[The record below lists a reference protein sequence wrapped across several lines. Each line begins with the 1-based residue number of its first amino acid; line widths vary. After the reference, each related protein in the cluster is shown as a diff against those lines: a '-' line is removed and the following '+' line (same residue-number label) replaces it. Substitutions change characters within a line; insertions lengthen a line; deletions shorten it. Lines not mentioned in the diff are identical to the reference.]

1 MTSQI
6 ENALTKFGYKEPTMS
21 ELAKFIGFNDDELTK
36 LQLLWLPV
44 YSNGWIYLS
53 DEIILGQLTKE
64 TGKDAIVNF
73 IKRLLIG
80 CDDYIENVHYK
91 IIKKDDDL
99 VTAYSNFYSLNS
111 TIRKTSNR
119 KKYYTIT
126 GDTYED
132 LLMKS
137 KTTNGRSSRL
147 LYRKV
152 VKLAGIMKD
161 YISGMQLYQLNKQK
175 ILLDETTTKVENMRI
190 INERVQ
196 NHINNTK
203 SLDKTSTFYIA
214 TSKRY
219 AEQNIFKP
227 GCIDTI
233 GEKALKSRLAQYN
246 TGKTGDDI
254 FYFCHIEEVYAAKE
268 LDYKLKKLL
277 QQLKFNRKK
286 EMVVVHYSSL
296 IKIVKHVSDNHTEDY
311 EYFNDFISSGEYKLT
326 LDLTPIV
333 PPPVIFNNHTL
344 TIKEHKNGEEIKTH
358 TIDVANLNDDQKKEY
373 LIRAI
378 EIFCTSSGT
387 PYDHKTEKDNKDK
400 KITLIWKDLQTI
412 LKNICHVKNLGSLIK
427 WKMPLKNIDTNSK
440 SIEQIKWIKK
450 HV

>member
-1 MTSQI
+1 MTNQI
-6 ENALTKFGYKEPTMS
+6 ENALVKFNYKEPSAT
-21 ELAKFIGFNDDELTK
+21 ELAMFIGFTDDEITK
-36 LQLLWLPV
+36 LKLLWLPV
-44 YSNGWIYLS
+44 YSNSWIYLS
-53 DEIILGQLTKE
+53 DEIILEQLTNE
-64 TGKDAIVNF
+64 TGSTAIPHF
-73 IKRLLIG
+73 IKRMLIE
-80 CDDYIENVHYK
+80 CNDYVENIHYK
-91 IIKKDDDL
+91 IIKKDNEL
-99 VTAYSNFYSLNS
+99 VVTYVNLYLPNLASRKISNN
-111 TIRKTSNR
+111 
-119 KKYYTIT
+119 KKYYAIT

-137 KTTNGRSSRL
+137 NTTNGRSSRL

-152 VKLAGIMKD
+152 VKLAGVMKD
-161 YISGMQLYQLNKQK
+161 YISAMHLYLSKKQ
-175 ILLDETTTKVENMRI
+175 IDDMTAKVENMRI

-233 GEKALKSRLAQYN
+233 GEKVLKSRLAQYN

-286 EMVVVHYSSL
+286 EMVVVHYTAL
-296 IKIVKHVSDNHTEDY
+296 IKIVHHVSANHTEDY
-311 EYFNDFISSGEYKLT
+311 EYFNDFISSGEYKLS
-326 LDLTPIV
+326 LDLTPVI
-333 PPPVIFNNHTL
+333 PPPLIFDKH
-344 TIKEHKNGEEIKTH
+344 TIKMVEEKNGEEIKCEV
-358 TIDVANLNDDQKKEY
+358 IDIANLNDEQKKEY

-378 EIFCTSSGT
+378 EIFCTTSGT
-387 PYDHKTEKDNKDK
+387 PYNHETEKDNVNK
-400 KITLIWKDLQTI
+400 KITLVWKDLQSI
-412 LKNICHVKNLGSLIK
+412 LKNICHVKNLGALVK
-427 WKMPLKNIDTNSK
+427 WKTPLKNIDADSQ
-440 SIEQIKWIKK
+440 SIQQIKWIKK
-450 HV
+450 TV

>member
-6 ENALTKFGYKEPTMS
+6 ENALTKFEYKEPTMS
-21 ELAKFIGFNDDELTK
+21 ELATFIGFNADELTK

-53 DEIILGQLTKE
+53 DEIILGQLTND
-64 TGKDAIVNF
+64 TGSTAIPNF
-73 IKRLLIG
+73 IKRMLIG
-80 CDDYIENVHYK
+80 CNDYEENTHYK

-99 VTAYSNFYSLNS
+99 VTTYSNL
-111 TIRKTSNR
+111 TITNMLDRKTSNR
-119 KKYYTIT
+119 KKYYAVT

-137 KTTNGRSSRL
+137 NTINGRSSRL

-161 YISGMQLYQLNKQK
+161 YISAMLKYQ
-175 ILLDETTTKVENMRI
+175 LDETTAKVENMRI

-196 NHINNTK
+196 THINNTK

-286 EMVVVHYSSL
+286 EMVVVHYNAL
-296 IKIVKHVSDNHTEDY
+296 IKIVQHVSANHTEDY
-311 EYFNDFISSGEYKLT
+311 EYFNDFISSGEYKLS
-326 LDLTPIV
+326 LDLTPVV
-333 PPPVIFNNHTL
+333 PPPLIFSSHTI
-344 TIKEHKNGEEIKTH
+344 TFKEHKNGKEIKTQ
-358 TIDVANLNDDQKKEY
+358 TIDVANLNDEQKKEY
-373 LIRAI
+373 LIKAI
-378 EIFCTSSGT
+378 ELFCKTSGT
-387 PYDHKTEKDNKDK
+387 PYDHKTEKDNEDK
-400 KITLIWKDLQTI
+400 KITLVWKDLQGI
-412 LKNICHVKNLGSLIK
+412 LKNICHVKNLGSLVK
-427 WKMPLKNIDTNSK
+427 WKAPLKNIDTDSK
-440 SIEQIKWIKK
+440 SIQQIRWIKK
-450 HV
+450 SV

>member
-1 MTSQI
+1 MTTQI
-6 ENALTKFGYKEPTMS
+6 ENALTKFEYKEPTTT

-53 DEIILGQLTKE
+53 DEIILGQLTNE
-64 TGKDAIVNF
+64 TGKDAIPNF
-73 IKRLLIG
+73 IKRLLMG
-80 CDDYIENVHYK
+80 CNDYEENTHYK

-99 VTAYSNFYSLNS
+99 VTTYKNLNMSNS
-111 TIRKTSNR
+111 TNRKTSNR
-119 KKYYTIT
+119 KKYYAVT

-137 KTTNGRSSRL
+137 KTTNGRLSRL

-161 YISGMQLYQLNKQK
+161 YISAMLKYQ
-175 ILLDETTTKVENMRI
+175 LDETTTKVENMRI

-268 LDYKLKKLL
+268 LDYKLKKK
-277 QQLKFNRKK
+277 QCK
-286 EMVVVHYSSL
+286 SS
-296 IKIVKHVSDNHTEDY
+296 I
-311 EYFNDFISSGEYKLT
+311 
-326 LDLTPIV
+326 
-333 PPPVIFNNHTL
+333 IFYGIT
-344 TIKEHKNGEEIKTH
+344 
-358 TIDVANLNDDQKKEY
+358 D
-373 LIRAI
+373 R
-378 EIFCTSSGT
+378 TSS
-387 PYDHKTEKDNKDK
+387 
-400 KITLIWKDLQTI
+400 I
-412 LKNICHVKNLGSLIK
+412 
-427 WKMPLKNIDTNSK
+427 
-440 SIEQIKWIKK
+440 
-450 HV
+450 